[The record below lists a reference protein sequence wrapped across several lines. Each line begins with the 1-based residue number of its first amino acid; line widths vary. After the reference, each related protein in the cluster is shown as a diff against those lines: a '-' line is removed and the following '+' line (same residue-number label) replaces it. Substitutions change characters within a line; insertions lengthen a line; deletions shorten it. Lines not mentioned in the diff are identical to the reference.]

1 MSGGFGPERR
11 GMLLPGLFACAGL
24 VVLIALGSWQLER
37 RAWKEGLIET
47 IERRLAAPPVALPTP
62 ERWPGLDPAAE
73 EFRHVNAAVA
83 FMHDQETLVYTSG
96 SALRGDVSG
105 PGFWVFTPARVGDA
119 KLVVVNRGFV
129 PEANRDPKSRA
140 AGAVAGLLDIDG
152 VMRWPE
158 AGNWF
163 TPAGDVA
170 RNIWFARDHL
180 AMAAARGWQNVAPFY
195 LEQESPVP
203 PGGLPHPG
211 KLTVK
216 LPNNHLQYAIT
227 WFGLAIVLLG
237 VFTAFVL
244 SERRKVSPS
253 R

>member
-96 SALRGDVSG
+96 FC
-105 PGFWVFTPARVGDA
+105 GFLTFGW
-119 KLVVVNRGFV
+119 LIVVNRGFV